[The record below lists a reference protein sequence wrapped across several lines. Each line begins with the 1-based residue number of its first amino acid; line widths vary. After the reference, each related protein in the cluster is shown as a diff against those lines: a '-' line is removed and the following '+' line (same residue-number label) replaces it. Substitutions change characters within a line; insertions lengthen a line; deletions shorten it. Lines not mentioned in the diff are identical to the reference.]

1 MLGNQALFT
10 EFDMELGDLVQR
22 AEALRQ
28 EGQTV
33 MFVAVDGQPA
43 GLLGIADPIKTST
56 PEAIPGL
63 HVRGVQMVML
73 TGDSRT
79 TAEAVP
85 VRWASSMSR
94 PKSCPSRKGTWS
106 GVSRARAMSS
116 PWRGTASTTPRPWRR
131 RTSALLWVPA
141 RTWRWRALV

>member
-1 MLGNQALFT
+1 MHAFTSLTGKGVTGEVNGHKVMLGNQALFT

-56 PEAIPGL
+56 PRPFGPCVRMEYRWSCSPGIA
-63 HVRGVQMVML
+63 G
-73 TGDSRT
+73 
-79 TAEAVP
+79 P
-85 VRWASSMSR
+85 
-94 PKSCPSRKGTWS
+94 
-106 GVSRARAMSS
+106 
-116 PWRGTASTTPRPWRR
+116 RR
-131 RTSALLWVPA
+131 RP
-141 RTWRWRALV
+141 

>member
-1 MLGNQALFT
+1 MMLGNQALFT

-56 PEAIPGL
+56 PEAI
-63 HVRGVQMVML
+63 
-73 TGDSRT
+73 
-79 TAEAVP
+79 
-85 VRWASSMSR
+85 
-94 PKSCPSRKGTWS
+94 
-106 GVSRARAMSS
+106 
-116 PWRGTASTTPRPWRR
+116 
-131 RTSALLWVPA
+131 
-141 RTWRWRALV
+141 RALRGWSTDGHAHRG